1 MKQWLFLPIFGM
13 VFFFPGCSDISEVR
27 PAKQSEQREVVPV
40 EKSRLVEKSKPVLRS
55 YVFPFSRTLRD
66 TEGRELEARIL
77 GKQGNELALERNDDG
92 SRFIIPLERLGEED
106 RKYFASAKDGGD
118 FEPIREQLAREARFA
133 GRVARWNSQLQ
144 SALSESR
151 ELDLPVF
158 LLVLVNKEEKSAELE
173 KSLLYSREFK
183 AWASK
188 HLVLCCLRIDD
199 PNSRHNAGPGAAAN
213 REAVSAYTTTY
224 DKPSIML
231 IDPDGRRASSF
242 SASSVDSPENAI
254 SVVERVVY
262 R

>member
-1 MKQWLFLPIFGM
+1 MLGM
-13 VFFFPGCSDISEVR
+13 IIVFPGCSDIAEMRSSKPPE
-27 PAKQSEQREVVPV
+27 EREAVPV
-40 EKSRLVEKSKPVLRS
+40 EESKPVLKS
-55 YVFPFSRTLRD
+55 YAFPFSRTLRD
-66 TEGRELEARIL
+66 TGGREVDARIL

-106 RKYFASAKDGGD
+106 REFFASAKDGGD
-118 FEPIREQLAREARFA
+118 FETIREQVARETRFA

-151 ELDLPVF
+151 KLDLPVF
-158 LLVLVNKEEKSAELE
+158 LLVLVNREEKSAELE

-183 AWASK
+183 EWASK

-199 PNSRHNAGPGAAAN
+199 PNSRHNAGPGAEAN

-224 DKPSIML
+224 DKPSILL
-231 IDPDGRRASSF
+231 IHPDGRRANSF
-242 SASSVDSPENAI
+242 SVSSMDSPEDAI
-254 SVVERVVY
+254 STVERVIY